1 MAFHLTPEEHKKVGD
16 EWKPSYTAEQ
26 YRAFC
31 YLLEHAEGGIPL
43 ELGPLERYSPENLY
57 EPISEVRFLTAVQI
71 AVADYA
77 QDSHRGRDI
86 GPEFT
91 TPNFWNNIPTVL
103 GYPSQYFWTDLQV
116 TISDLQRVAWRTS
129 ARLYDINDKPTPEE
143 EEKYKKI
150 REEAQRIR
158 EESKAKLGQTKTL
171 STEEF
176 IEQYRVKR
184 EEQEKAVSELLTS
197 IEKNTEKL
205 YQHQQHQHQELQQ
218 LQKPKLSW
226 LERITGHY

>member
-1 MAFHLTPEEHKKVGD
+1 MISHQALEEMAFHLTPEQQNKVGD

-26 YRAFC
+26 YKAFC

-77 QDSHRGRDI
+77 QDSHRGRSK

-91 TPNFWNNIPTVL
+91 TPNFWDNIPTVL
-103 GYPSQYFWTDLQV
+103 GYPSQYFWTDLQT
-116 TISDLQRVAWRTS
+116 TISDLQRTAWHTS

-143 EEKYKKI
+143 EEENKKL
-150 REEAQRIR
+150 REKLKKTLED
-158 EESKAKLGQTKTL
+158 SKASLGQTA
-171 STEEF
+171 SVNTEEF
-176 IEQYRVKR
+176 IKQYTAKR
-184 EEQEKAVSELLTS
+184 EEQEKVINKLLTS
-197 IEKNTEKL
+197 LEENTEKL
-205 YQHQQHQHQELQQ
+205 YQLHQ
-218 LQKPKLSW
+218 PKLSW
-226 LERITGHY
+226 WERITGHY